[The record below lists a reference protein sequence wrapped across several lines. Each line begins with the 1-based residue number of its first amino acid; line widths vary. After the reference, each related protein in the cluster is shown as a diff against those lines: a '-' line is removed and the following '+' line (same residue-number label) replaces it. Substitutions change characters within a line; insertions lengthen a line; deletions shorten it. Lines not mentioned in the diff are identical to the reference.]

1 MNCSSDAADIAT
13 AASTAANISILLLLL
28 LTKASSAADSLIIL
42 IVVTAAC
49 SFGNSLMG
57 VAVADAVIGVAA
69 TGSTT
74 DRWNGSLVGTQLARS
89 VSLCYKQTSSFVLTF
104 AVTEN
109 CPEVEEAAPTF
120 TWCVE

>member
-1 MNCSSDAADIAT
+1 MD
-13 AASTAANISILLLLL
+13 
-28 LTKASSAADSLIIL
+28 SAA
-42 IVVTAAC
+42 C
-49 SFGNSLMG
+49 PFGTFFG
-57 VAVADAVIGVAA
+57 VAVADDAIGVAVADDAIGVDVADDVVGVDVTDDVVGAVA
-69 TGSTT
+69 TGSMT
-74 DRWNGSLVGTQLARS
+74 DRWDGSLVGTQLARS